1 MADKIARKKK
11 RRIQTI
17 ITYSVF
23 GTLILMLALYL
34 IFRNTNRIQYELPT
48 VATVNAEEI
57 KTIRIV
63 SERNGIVEV
72 RRSGETWTVGSEAY
86 PINDTHLNDMLEAIE
101 DFSLS
106 ELVSTAEYYERY
118 ELDDENKF
126 ELLISGDKDTLLR
139 FDIGKR
145 SPSYNHTY
153 IRLSGDDRVFQAQG
167 NLRSTFDKDIDALRD
182 KLVFSIDPANVMS
195 VGVTANDDSY
205 RVYRTVEDD
214 TSVWNS
220 DDETEWDA
228 EAISSALDRLAKLE
242 CQAFLDDEEIQEL
255 GSPSFVLEV
264 QEENSHQLYFYD
276 ETDSSY
282 RARSSQSP
290 YAFTLSSYSAKQIR
304 EAFDRSF
311 SEDE

>member
-1 MADKIARKKK
+1 
-11 RRIQTI
+11 
-17 ITYSVF
+17 
-23 GTLILMLALYL
+23 MLALYL